1 VDGPADLQPTTGV
14 NRNLGAD
21 ISPFDAEPLFYI
33 WGIALRL
40 DQMRLTITRSCFLL
54 SSSSSSLGYL
64 FGLQITNA
72 YIPLAI

>member
-21 ISPFDAEPLFYI
+21 ISPFDAGPLFYI

-40 DQMRLTITRSCFLL
+40 DQIRLTITRSCFFL
-54 SSSSSSLGYL
+54 SSSSLGYL